1 MCAWAH
7 RETTR
12 HLVICKSE
20 NVPRSIPRG
29 QINSSTSVVSGKQIP
44 QLIYAFAAWHSHV
57 QGYSWNLPSAS
68 NPFSTF
74 YFFSYSSYPFSFSLS
89 LSHSCTSS
97 FKSPPL
103 FSPISPLFFCS
114 CCLSFTDGVTWG
126 HGSYAKQ
133 SSNKC
138 RAPTMKIA

>member
-12 HLVICKSE
+12 HLVICKSV

-29 QINSSTSVVSGKQIP
+29 QINSSTSVVSCKQIP
-44 QLIYAFAAWHSHV
+44 RLIYAFAAWHSHV

-74 YFFSYSSYPFSFSLS
+74 YFFSYSSYPFSFFLSLS
-89 LSHSCTSS
+89 LAHALPHLSLPLSSLPSLLSS
-97 FKSPPL
+97 FVHAAWVSQMEWLEAMAVMQNRVQINVGLPQWK
-103 FSPISPLFFCS
+103 
-114 CCLSFTDGVTWG
+114 
-126 HGSYAKQ
+126 
-133 SSNKC
+133 
-138 RAPTMKIA
+138 